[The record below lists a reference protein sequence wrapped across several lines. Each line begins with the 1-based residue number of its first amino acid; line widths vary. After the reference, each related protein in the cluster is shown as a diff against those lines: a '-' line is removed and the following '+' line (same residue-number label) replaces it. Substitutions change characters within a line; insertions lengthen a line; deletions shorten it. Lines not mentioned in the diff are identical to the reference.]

1 MVSVE
6 CSTYEGYS
14 FYVLTMYLDSASEQ
28 SIVPLQLEFSLSWNI
43 I

>member
-6 CSTYEGYS
+6 CSTYEDYS
-14 FYVLTMYLDSASEQ
+14 FYVPTMYLDSASEK
-28 SIVPLQLEFSLSWNI
+28 SIVPLQLDFSVSWNI